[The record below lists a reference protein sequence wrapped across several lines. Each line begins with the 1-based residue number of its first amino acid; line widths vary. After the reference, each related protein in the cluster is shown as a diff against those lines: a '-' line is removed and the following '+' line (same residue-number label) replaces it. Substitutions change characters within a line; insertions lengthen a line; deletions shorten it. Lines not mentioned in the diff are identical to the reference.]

1 MGNLCGKPSSDPFSS
16 PGRRLDSAPP
26 PGKPTSASV
35 PQSVS
40 ASKTTK
46 PSPKVGGPPRTL
58 GGGGGGGGGS
68 ASSSQDDARRKAAEA
83 AQARLQQSKQGGKL
97 KTQLDKERAKTR
109 VDTLKDAS
117 EIERRHR
124 DADSNAEMLRN
135 S

>member
-1 MGNLCGKPSSDPFSS
+1 MGNLCGKPSSDAFSS

-26 PGKPTSASV
+26 PGKPSSASV

-40 ASKTTK
+40 AAKTSKA
-46 PSPKVGGPPRTL
+46 PPKVGGPSRTL
-58 GGGGGGGGGS
+58 GGGGDP
-68 ASSSQDDARRKAAEA
+68 SSSQDDARRKAAEA
-83 AQARLQQSKQGGKL
+83 AEARLQQSKKGGKL
-97 KTQLDKERAKTR
+97 QAQLDKDKAKTR

-124 DADSNAEMLRN
+124 DADSNAEILRN

>member
-16 PGRRLDSAPP
+16 PGRRLDSAPS
-26 PGKPTSASV
+26 PGKPSSASV
-35 PQSVS
+35 PQSIS
-40 ASKTTK
+40 AAKTSSTK

-58 GGGGGGGGGS
+58 GGSSTGDS
-68 ASSSQDDARRKAAEA
+68 PSSSQDDARRKAAEA
-83 AQARLQQSKQGGKL
+83 AEARLQQSKKGGKL
-97 KTQLDKERAKTR
+97 KAQLDKDKARTR

>member
-16 PGRRLDSAPP
+16 PGRRLDSAPAP
-26 PGKPTSASV
+26 NKPASASV

-40 ASKTTK
+40 ASNTSK

-58 GGGGGGGGGS
+58 GGGSGS
-68 ASSSQDDARRKAAEA
+68 PSSSQDDARRKAAEA
-83 AQARLQQSKQGGKL
+83 AEARLQQSQKGGKL
-97 KTQLDKERAKTR
+97 TAQLNKDKAKTR

-117 EIERRHR
+117 ETERRHR
-124 DADSNAEMLRN
+124 DADNNAEVLRN